1 MNNKNV
7 PYCILHLPHSSIKI
21 PKEDIET
28 FVLDDALIENELLKM
43 TDRFTDELFKFDDQR
58 VSSLVFPVSRLIVD
72 VERFPDDND
81 EPMAAQG
88 MGVVYSKTHDAKPL
102 RNERIMPHVLE
113 NLISKY
119 YHPHHLA
126 LENLVENALNQ
137 FEKVIVIDCHSFPSH
152 PLACDLDQSL
162 DRPEICIG
170 TDDFHTPTKL
180 VNFVKSYWELQG
192 FSIDINRPYAGT
204 LVPLKF
210 YKKDNRVTSMMVEI
224 RRNLYMDEEK
234 GHKNK
239 NFENLQSCCSNLIS
253 QILATF

>member
-7 PYCILHLPHSSIKI
+7 PYCILHLPHSSFKI
-21 PKEDIET
+21 PKEDSET
-28 FVLDDALIENELLKM
+28 FVLDDRLIENELLKM
-43 TDRFTDELFKFDDQR
+43 TDRFTDELFKFDDKR
-58 VSSLVFPVSRLIVD
+58 FSSLAFPVSRLIVD

-81 EPMAAQG
+81 EPMAAHG
-88 MGVVYSKTHDAKPL
+88 MGVVYSKTHDGKPL
-102 RNERIMPHVLE
+102 RNERFKPHMRE

-126 LENLVENALNQ
+126 LENLVENALSQ

-152 PLACDLDQSL
+152 PLPCDLDQSL

-170 TDDFHTPTKL
+170 TDDFHTPSKL
-180 VNFVKSYWELQG
+180 VHFVKSFWEFQG

-210 YKKDNRVTSMMVEI
+210 YNKDNRVTSMMVEI

-234 GHKNK
+234 GHKNR
-239 NFENLQSCCSNLIS
+239 NFENVQSCCRNLIS